1 MRKIKAF
8 TIIELVVVMIL
19 SGIIIGIVYSAY
31 QIVNSQYG
39 NYIKANKRITSEAV
53 LTMLLN
59 KDFASAHFIKKE
71 GERIFFFDA
80 ENKVNTYRFEDDF
93 IIRNSNAVVDTFFIP
108 TLNIEMLF
116 LSQAQGSYNGMID
129 ELYFESA
136 AVEGQIFRF
145 KKLYAADVLMENE
158 LESER

>member
-1 MRKIKAF
+1 MRKIRAF

-19 SGIIIGIVYSAY
+19 SSIIIGIIYSAY

-39 NYIKANKRITSEAV
+39 NYIKANKQITSEAV

-59 KDFASAHFIKKE
+59 KDFAAAHFIKKE
-71 GERIFFFDA
+71 GERIFFFDI
-80 ENKVNTYRFEDDF
+80 ENKVKSYHFGDDF
-93 IIRNSNAVVDTFFIP
+93 IVRNSNAVVDTFFIRA
-108 TLNIEMLF
+108 LNIETLF
-116 LSQAQGSYNGMID
+116 LNQSPHFYNGLID

-136 AVEGQIFRF
+136 TFGERIFRF
-145 KKLYAADVLMENE
+145 KKLYAADVLMGNE